1 MPLLRPLT
9 KATSNQGLQATA
21 NSLRSSLAPAISSAS
36 RVAFGYLKHPGM
48 RRQVYKSARP
58 LLAQKGY
65 TSVRFAVGCSATRCV
80 LQYLK
85 PRRKAVG
92 ANMQSYGNV

>member
-1 MPLLRPLT
+1 MAMRRQSIALPMLDDGESSNT
-9 KATSNQGLQATA
+9 K
-21 NSLRSSLAPAISSAS
+21 
-36 RVAFGYLKHPGM
+36 FGYLKHPGM

-58 LLAQKGY
+58 LLIQKGY